1 MKKMM
6 MALAALCVAGAASAL
21 TVSWTAEGYSD
32 STFGWSN
39 FTGTNGGTALDQWG
53 TDNNPTIKLS
63 VSALLGKFSVSEGEK
78 LIINSI
84 VLIDRQDTSSANKIT
99 SISVSGGGLS
109 DAVTV
114 SSGATVG
121 TVSGTKGEGTSNP
134 STATSNLVEFVFGTP
149 LEIAYG
155 TTGNIVIDPTG
166 GFGVIQTDDGVV
178 TNLSDGSW
186 NAGVAINA
194 TVVPEPTA
202 LALLALGVAG
212 LALRRKAV

>member
-21 TVSWTAEGYSD
+21 TVNWTDSGYGSN
-32 STFGWSN
+32 FGWSN
-39 FTGTNGGTALDQWG
+39 FTGTSDGGTKLDQWG
-53 TDNNPTIKLS
+53 TTYNPTITLS
-63 VSALLGKFSVSEGEK
+63 VSALLGKFNVSEGEK

-84 VLIDRQDTSSANKIT
+84 VLIDRQTTNVDLIT
-99 SISVSGGGLS
+99 SISVSGGGLG

-114 SSGATVG
+114 SSGTTVG
-121 TVSGTKGEGTSNP
+121 TVSGTKGTGTAN
-134 STATSNLVEFVFGTP
+134 SNLVEFVFGTP

-155 TTGNIVIDPTG
+155 TTDNIVIDPTG
-166 GFGVIQTDDGVV
+166 GFGIIQTDDGVV
-178 TNLSDGSW
+178 TNTSGLW

-212 LALRRKAV
+212 LALRRKAA

>member
-39 FTGTNGGTALDQWG
+39 FTGTSDGGTKLDQWG
-53 TDNNPTIKLS
+53 TTGDPTITLS
-63 VSALLGKFSVSEGEK
+63 VSALLGKFNVSEGEK

-84 VLIDRQDTSSANKIT
+84 VLIDRQDTTSAAYIT
-99 SISVSGGGLS
+99 SISVSGGGLG

-114 SSGATVG
+114 SSGTTVG
-121 TVSGTKGEGTSNP
+121 TVSGTKGTGTAN
-134 STATSNLVEFVFGTP
+134 SNLVEFVFGTP

-155 TTGNIVIDPTG
+155 TTDNIVINPTG
-166 GFGVIQTDDGVV
+166 GFGIIQTDDGVV
-178 TNLSDGSW
+178 TNTSGAW

>member
-21 TVSWTAEGYSD
+21 TVSWTDSGYGSN
-32 STFGWSN
+32 FGWSN
-39 FTGTNGGTALDQWG
+39 FTGTSDGGTALDQWG
-53 TDNNPTIKLS
+53 TSGDPTITLS
-63 VSALLGKFSVSEGEK
+63 VSALLGKFNVSEGEK

-84 VLIDRQDTSSANKIT
+84 VLIDRQDTTSAAYIT
-99 SISVSGGGLS
+99 SISVSGGGLG

-114 SSGATVG
+114 SSGTTVG
-121 TVSGTKGEGTSNP
+121 TVDGTKGGD
-134 STATSNLVEFVFGTP
+134 TATSNLVEFVFDTP

-155 TTGNIVIDPTG
+155 TTNNIVIDPTG
-166 GFGVIQTDDGVV
+166 GFGIIQTDDGVV
-178 TNLSDGSW
+178 TNTSGLW

>member
-39 FTGTNGGTALDQWG
+39 FTGTNGGTALDQWK
-53 TDNNPTIKLS
+53 TADITLS

-84 VLIDRQDTSSANKIT
+84 VLIDRQDTVSDAKIT

-109 DAVTV
+109 EAVTV
-114 SSGATVG
+114 NSGTTVG
-121 TVSGTKGEGTSNP
+121 EVDGMKGEN
-134 STATSNLVEFVFGTP
+134 TATSNLVEFVFDTP

-155 TTGNIVIDPTG
+155 TTNNIVIDPTG
-166 GFGVIQTDDGVV
+166 GFGVIQTGDGVV
-178 TNLSDGSW
+178 TDLGTGSW

>member
-6 MALAALCVAGAASAL
+6 RALAALCVAGAASAV
-21 TVSWTAEGYSD
+21 TVNWTDPGYGSN
-32 STFGWSN
+32 FGWSN
-39 FTGTNGGTALDQWG
+39 FTGTSDGGAQLNQWG
-53 TDNNPTIKLS
+53 TTDNPTITLS
-63 VSALLGKFSVSEGEK
+63 VSALLGKFNVSEGEK

-84 VLIDRQDTSSANKIT
+84 VLIDRQDTNSAAYIT
-99 SISVSGGGLS
+99 SISVSGGGLG
-109 DAVTV
+109 DAVAV

-121 TVSGTKGEGTSNP
+121 TVSGTKGT

-155 TTGNIVIDPTG
+155 TTGNIAIDPTG
-166 GFGVIQTDDGVV
+166 GFGVIQTNDGVV
-178 TNLSDGSW
+178 TDLGDDGW

-194 TVVPEPTA
+194 TIVPEPTA

-212 LALRRKAV
+212 LALRRKAA